1 MILFLFKL
9 LSWGCP
15 FCILAVCGVLFIVEE
30 KETKELAL
38 GFLLATVTT
47 GRQRRLFNGRRSDNH
62 LSLLHQVEELV
73 RAGEILLWG
82 GVVETSREWGITL
95 PTFSYIN

>member
-1 MILFLFKL
+1 MGRRKGYGGGELLLPTHKL
-9 LSWGCP
+9 P
-15 FCILAVCGVLFIVEE
+15 E

-47 GRQRRLFNGRRSDNH
+47 GRQCRLFNGRRSDHH
-62 LSLLHQVEELV
+62 LSLLHQVEEFV